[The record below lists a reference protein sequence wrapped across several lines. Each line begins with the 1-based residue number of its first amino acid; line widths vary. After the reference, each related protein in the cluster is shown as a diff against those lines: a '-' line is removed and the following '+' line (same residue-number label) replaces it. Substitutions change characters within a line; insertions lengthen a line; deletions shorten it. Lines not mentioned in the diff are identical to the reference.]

1 MNGRLDFLWRKKSYI
16 IYNCH
21 FVLVRCTLAR
31 WLLNYLT
38 SYFDVYF
45 HIHLNS
51 SWRPLTEWFP
61 QRNYIKQDVMFCH
74 QDVHHHREK
83 SKRLVHPV
91 LFFFLFCSIWNILG
105 GKKFQQQILN
115 TDGCVWLLFF
125 RWLWP
130 PFESEKQKQVQHDL
144 FWVHSQHL
152 VGNYIY
158 SPVCHSL
165 GGVFLVI
172 CFCF

>member
-1 MNGRLDFLWRKKSYI
+1 MYISTMMKLFDIIFWRVFSHPPKQ
-16 IYNCH
+16 
-21 FVLVRCTLAR
+21 
-31 WLLNYLT
+31 LLTT
-38 SYFDVYF
+38 SDRVV
-45 HIHLNS
+45 
-51 SWRPLTEWFP
+51 P

-74 QDVHHHREK
+74 QEVHHHREK

-115 TDGCVWLLFF
+115 TDGCVWHLFF

-130 PFESEKQKQVQHDL
+130 PFESQKQKQVQHDL
-144 FWVHSQHL
+144 FWVHSQHS